1 MGPRKFI
8 VLVTLLAAA
17 AIVGASAW
25 AAALL
30 HARRTLAPAE
40 QAAAIGGPFELI
52 DHNGVRVTD
61 RDLRGRPTVMFFG
74 FTSCPDVCPTT
85 LIQIGQWLEA
95 LGSDADRLNVVFISV
110 DPERDTPARLKAY
123 LSAFDPRIRGLTGTP
138 AQVAVAAKAF
148 RIYYQKRPVEGSDY
162 SVDHSSVTYL
172 LDERG
177 RFVEPIA
184 YGTPPDRAV
193 TQLRQVLAE

>member
-1 MGPRKFI
+1 MTRRKFV
-8 VLVTLLAAA
+8 VLATLLGAAG
-17 AIVGASAW
+17 ILGASAG
-25 AAALL
+25 AAAFL
-30 HARRTLAPAE
+30 HARRTPAAAE

-85 LIQIGQWLEA
+85 LIEIGQWLEA
-95 LGSDADRLNVVFISV
+95 LGSDGDRLNVVFISV

-138 AQVAVAAKAF
+138 AEVAIAAKAF
-148 RIYYQKRPVEGSDY
+148 RIYSQKRPVDGGDY

-172 LDERG
+172 LDKRG
-177 RFVEPIA
+177 RFAEPIA
-184 YGTPPDRAV
+184 YGSPANRAV
-193 TQLRQVLAE
+193 GQLRAVLAQ